1 MFDYARNLPIFVFQ
15 DAEKEAQRAKLTPL
29 PPFTMSKFAKDKYE
43 AEQAKKAEEEQ
54 RQEEEKKRRRERENE
69 KRETERRQREA
80 AEREQK
86 EKEER
91 ARQLEE
97 VRIAFDREKREKIAR
112 EFQQE
117 QIDKL
122 EAQIQE
128 RKRLE
133 RVKMVEAEEE
143 TRKKRRT
150 PPQGPK
156 ERYHSGKETI
166 GSGNSAFKRRTRGS
180 EEGEEPIRSVFTL
193 LSKFFTVT
201 STFKR
206 EKL

>member
-1 MFDYARNLPIFVFQ
+1 MPIFVFQ

-29 PPFTMSKFAKDKYE
+29 PPFTMSKFAKDDYE

-54 RQEEEKKRRRERENE
+54 RREEEKKRRRELARLENE
-69 KRETERRQREA
+69 KREAERRQREA

-97 VRIAFDREKREKIAR
+97 VRIAFDREEREKIAR

-117 QIDKL
+117 QIGKL

-201 STFKR
+201 STLNR